1 MNIRPNSPYA
11 TPAAEVSAV
20 RAEAKAT
27 SGRSA
32 STPAPPAGADS
43 EDRVELSAQGR
54 EAAEAS
60 ALARASDPD
69 LEAARVGLRAQPEIS
84 PARVQELRAA
94 IADGAYDTP
103 EAIDAIAGALARRV

>member
-1 MNIRPNSPYA
+1 MNIRPTSPYA
-11 TPAAEVSAV
+11 TPAAEVGGV
-20 RAEAKAT
+20 RAEANAT
-27 SGRSA
+27 SGRTS
-32 STPAPPAGADS
+32 SSPAPPAGADS

-54 EAAEAS
+54 EAAQAS

-84 PARVQELRAA
+84 PARVQELREA

-103 EAIDAIAGALARRV
+103 EAIDAIAGALTRRL